1 MDKATNALS
10 KYIKRR
16 GISISAISAGTSIKP
31 GSLYPSLSGARPLRA
46 DEFLAICHFVGI
58 NPTELRSTDQAS

>member
-16 GISISAISAGTSIKP
+16 GISISAYLP
-31 GSLYPSLSGARPLRA
+31 NGASNQAAYIQAFQGHAAKA
-46 DEFLAICHFVGI
+46 DEFLAICHFVGV
-58 NPTELRSTDQAS
+58 NPTELRTTDQAS